1 MFRLQLGYPLVSSMS
16 ESNHIV
22 TKSRKGTVLSVLGL
36 WPRYIGGSEI
46 YLRELSRQLD
56 EYGWRSVVCF
66 LKEPSEQVR
75 EYLSLPNI
83 DIEVLENADTPDA
96 AALKKFT
103 KIMRKYRPE
112 ILHLHLVG
120 FLGLYPWLARLI
132 STKRVFFTDHG
143 SRPDGY
149 VSARAPMWKR
159 LAVRLINH
167 PLTKVISVSEYNR
180 GCMTTM
186 DLIPA
191 DRFSR
196 VYNAVDFSRIRNGGA
211 SGTAFR
217 NKYGIPADRTVVL
230 QVSWIIPEK
239 GIGDLLEAARLVI
252 DKNEKVHFVLVGEGD
267 ARAEFMRQ
275 ADEMGLSR
283 NITWT
288 GLVQDPFAEG
298 VYDAADIVC
307 QASRWQEAFGQVIAE
322 AMACGKPVVATRVG
336 GIPEVIQDSKSGFL
350 VDKGDSRALADRILQ
365 IAGDRGLQLKMG
377 QAGRVFALEKFE
389 LQDMVRKV
397 ISLYGIA

>member
-1 MFRLQLGYPLVSSMS
+1 MS
-16 ESNHIV
+16 ETNPIV
-22 TKSRKGTVLSVLGL
+22 TKSRKRTVLSVLGL

-83 DIEVLENADTPDA
+83 DIEVLENADTPDV
-96 AALKKFT
+96 AALKKFA
-103 KIMRKYRPE
+103 KLIRNYRPE

-149 VSARAPMWKR
+149 VSARAPAWKR

-167 PLTKVISVSEYNR
+167 PVTKVISVSDYNR
-180 GCMTTM
+180 SCMTTM
-186 DLIPA
+186 DLLPV

-196 VYNAVDFSRIRNGGA
+196 VYNAVDFSRITNGGE
-211 SGTAFR
+211 SGTSFR
-217 NKYGIPADRTVVL
+217 NKYGILADRTVVL

-252 DKNEKVHFVLVGEGD
+252 DKNDKVHFVLVGEGD
-267 ARAEFMRQ
+267 DRAKFMRQ
-275 ADEMGLSR
+275 ADEMGLGKH
-283 NITWT
+283 ITWT

-336 GIPEVIQDSKSGFL
+336 GIPEVIQDGKSGFL

-365 IAGDRGLQLKMG
+365 IAVDRDLQSKMG
-377 QAGRVFALEKFE
+377 QAGRSFAREKFE

-397 ISLYGIA
+397 INLYGIA